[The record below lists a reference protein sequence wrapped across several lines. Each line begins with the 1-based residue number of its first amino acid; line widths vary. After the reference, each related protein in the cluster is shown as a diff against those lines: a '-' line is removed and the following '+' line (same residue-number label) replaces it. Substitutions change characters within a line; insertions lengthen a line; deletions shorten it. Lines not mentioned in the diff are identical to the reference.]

1 MVRLAKQD
9 MPMPVSDDPSPK
21 SPPPNIVELQTA
33 KWRVPSWNIERPDD
47 WKPNMVE
54 HPPHYNQGNMEA
66 IDIIEA
72 VGLGYHLSNALK
84 YLIRSPYKGH
94 EEEDLKK
101 AIWYIQRHIDR
112 NINA

>member
-1 MVRLAKQD
+1 MQADEKGTGIREPILLHTANGRVL
-9 MPMPVSDDPSPK
+9 PSALPK
-21 SPPPNIVELQTA
+21 A
-33 KWRVPSWNIERPDD
+33 
-47 WKPNMVE
+47 NMVE